1 MKNENN
7 KFSNKQLD
15 LFMKYLFMP
24 ILLQIFAALKASF
37 IVIYIIVVKNIIFTF
52 HFYAV
57 IGRCGEIYS
66 VEVNIKPATRDRS
79 RFIIDVGGGLHPSL
93 LPTGLS

>member
-15 LFMKYLFMP
+15 LFMKYLFVP

-37 IVIYIIVVKNIIFTF
+37 IVIYVIVVKNIIFTF
-52 HFYAV
+52 HF
-57 IGRCGEIYS
+57 
-66 VEVNIKPATRDRS
+66 
-79 RFIIDVGGGLHPSL
+79 
-93 LPTGLS
+93 